1 MMGEPETFE
10 APVTVRVGV
19 TGQRSLQDEYRVRA
33 SIRKVLSRIDQ
44 ILSHTPHSYVA
55 LTSLSEGSDRILAS
69 EVLAWET
76 SGMVQGTGLE
86 ILLPVPRDEY
96 LEECATHESREACV
110 SFLESASR
118 VEVVSSA
125 GERRDLVC
133 EEIGQTIV
141 QNSDVLIAIWNGLPS
156 SRLGGTAEMVR
167 YARRFGRTLFWIH
180 ADSGKVTEER
190 HGDGILECYEY
201 LDGYNSEE
209 ILEMELA
216 QRIKERYSRLLEK
229 ARFSGLDPDFLE
241 PLAGSLLPY
250 YVRCMMLSGRYQ
262 RRYMWAG
269 TAVYA
274 LAAVAVA
281 TVTIQTLFF
290 PEYPSLLWIEVVEMG
305 VILFLIM
312 ASRFRDW
319 HRKWV
324 DYRFLSER
332 LRTAMFL
339 SLFCIRVE
347 KPISPRHLK
356 VFYESEDWIE
366 IAFARILARRPLEYC
381 QVDLPFDRLK
391 QFLLSAW
398 IDDQISFYTRN
409 STWNSQRFE
418 LLAQVSDVLFSATL
432 VLAALHALGV
442 EHRLAFDL
450 SPFLAGLTIVLPA
463 IAAAVGAIRV
473 KREYLRNA
481 ERYAHMVRPLSF
493 IRNRIVQTQ
502 DPETLMQLL
511 QEAHEVTFREQ
522 QDWRVVFRFR
532 ELETP

>member
-1 MMGEPETFE
+1 
-10 APVTVRVGV
+10 
-19 TGQRSLQDEYRVRA
+19 
-33 SIRKVLSRIDQ
+33 
-44 ILSHTPHSYVA
+44 
-55 LTSLSEGSDRILAS
+55 
-69 EVLAWET
+69 
-76 SGMVQGTGLE
+76 
-86 ILLPVPRDEY
+86 
-96 LEECATHESREACV
+96 
-110 SFLESASR
+110 
-118 VEVVSSA
+118 
-125 GERRDLVC
+125 
-133 EEIGQTIV
+133 
-141 QNSDVLIAIWNGLPS
+141 
-156 SRLGGTAEMVR
+156 
-167 YARRFGRTLFWIH
+167 TLFWIH
-180 ADSGKVTEER
+180 SESGKVTEER

-209 ILEMELA
+209 ITEMELA
-216 QRIKERYSRLLEK
+216 QGIEERYARFLEK
-229 ARFSGLDPDFLE
+229 ARLSGLDPEFLE

-250 YVRCMMLSGRYQ
+250 YVRCMMLSQRYE

-305 VILFLIM
+305 AILFLIM
-312 ASRFRDW
+312 VSRFRDW

-347 KPISPRHLK
+347 KPAPPRHLR

-366 IAFARILARRPLEYC
+366 IAFALIIARRPLEYC
-381 QVDLPFDRLK
+381 RVDLPFEGLK

-398 IDDQISFYTRN
+398 IEDQISFYTRN
-409 STWNSQRFE
+409 STWNSRRFE
-418 LLAQVSDVLFSATL
+418 LLAQVTDLLFFATL
-432 VLAALHALGV
+432 VLAAMHALEV
-442 EHRLAFDL
+442 EHRLGIDL
-450 SPFLAGLTIVLPA
+450 APFLAASTIIFPA
-463 IAAAVGAIRV
+463 IAAAVGAIRI

-481 ERYAHMVRPLSF
+481 ERYAHMVRPLSI

-502 DPETLMQLL
+502 DPETLMQFL